1 MVCDNSDRNV
11 LFVLLAVL
19 TACYLTNMIS
29 DSLYCINVKD
39 RVNVL
44 HDRSKSFKAHT
55 CVDIFLLKW
64 SISAV
69 LMSFKL
75 CEYKVPELH
84 VSVAVAADL
93 TIRLATT
100 IFLSSVKIYLRAWTA
115 RAVCSSLPEVVFLAH
130 SYDMIHWNAS
140 VLMPYL
146 FSLVIVLIN
155 RDIKSVLWQFE
166 HLCNILPSPC
176 NGFLLEVIA
185 E

>member
-1 MVCDNSDRNV
+1 
-11 LFVLLAVL
+11 
-19 TACYLTNMIS
+19 
-29 DSLYCINVKD
+29 
-39 RVNVL
+39 
-44 HDRSKSFKAHT
+44 
-55 CVDIFLLKW
+55 
-64 SISAV
+64 
-69 LMSFKL
+69 MSFKL

-166 HLCNILPSPC
+166 YLCNILPSPC